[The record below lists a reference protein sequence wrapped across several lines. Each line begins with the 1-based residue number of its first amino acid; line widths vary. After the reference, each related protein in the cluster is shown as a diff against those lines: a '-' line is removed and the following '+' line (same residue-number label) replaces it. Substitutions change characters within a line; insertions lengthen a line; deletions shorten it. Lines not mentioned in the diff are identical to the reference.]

1 MSLYDDIRSPKNSF
15 RPDIIGGIVT
25 GIVKENYNKDNPG
38 KIRVELFLGEDGR
51 NVTGW
56 IPVMA
61 PYGGS
66 EHGSYTLPEVGA
78 EVVVAFNMGDR
89 NRPVVIG
96 CLWSEKNK
104 LPANAATEKNT
115 TKTFVTKGGS
125 EITFD
130 DTEDK
135 QKITVKTKQ
144 GRAFEINEEKQSIE
158 LFDKDNKN
166 SIGIDSKNGV
176 ITLSADKKIEFKVGG
191 SEAGTID
198 GSGKKIS
205 FKSTTVELS
214 ADNDLKL
221 KGQNS
226 SLEGTAVK
234 VNATS
239 SLEASSSG
247 TTQVKGTMVK
257 IN

>member
-1 MSLYDDIRSPKNSF
+1 MSLYDDLRGSAEIGS
-15 RPDIIGGIVT
+15 PDIISGIVT
-25 GIVKENYNKDNPG
+25 GIVKENYNKDQPG
-38 KIRVELFLGEDGR
+38 KIRVELFLGEDGK

-66 EHGSYTLPEVGA
+66 SHGSYTLPEVGA

-104 LPANAATEKNT
+104 LPEGAATEKNT
-115 TKTFVTKGGS
+115 LKTFVTKGGS
-125 EITFD
+125 EITMD

-135 QKITVKTKQ
+135 AKITVKTKK
-144 GRAFEINEEKQSIE
+144 GNGFEINEEKESIS
-158 LFDKDNKN
+158 LFDKENKN
-166 SIGIDSKNGV
+166 SIEINSKEGTV
-176 ITLSADKKIEFKVGG
+176 TLSADKKIVLKVGG
-191 SEAGTID
+191 SEAGLID

-214 ADNDLKL
+214 ADKDLTL
-221 KGQNS
+221 KGQNTT
-226 SLEGTAVK
+226 LEGTQVK
-234 VNATS
+234 VS
-239 SLEASSSG
+239 GSGSLEASSSG
-247 TTQVKGTMVK
+247 TTQIKGTMVK

>member
-1 MSLYDDIRSPKNSF
+1 MSLFDDMRSSPSV
-15 RPDIIGGIVT
+15 RMPDVISGIVT

-38 KIRVELFLGEDGR
+38 KVKVELFLGEDGK

-61 PYGGS
+61 PYGGAD
-66 EHGSYTLPEVGA
+66 HGFFSLPEVGA

-104 LPANAATEKNT
+104 LPEGAATEKNT
-115 TKTFVTKGGS
+115 VKTFLTKGGN
-125 EITFD
+125 EITLD
-130 DTEDK
+130 DTQDK
-135 QKITVKTKQ
+135 AKITVRTSKGK
-144 GRAFEINEEKQSIE
+144 GFEIDEEKESITV
-158 LFDKDNKN
+158 FDKDNKN
-166 SIGIDSKNGV
+166 CISVDSKNGE
-176 ITLSADKKIEFKVGG
+176 ITVSADKKIVFKVGG
-191 SEAGTID
+191 TEAGVID

-205 FKSTTVELS
+205 FKSTTVELG
-214 ADNDLKL
+214 ADKDLNL
-221 KGQNS
+221 KGQNTA
-226 SLEGTAVK
+226 LEGTAVK
-234 VNATS
+234 INGTS